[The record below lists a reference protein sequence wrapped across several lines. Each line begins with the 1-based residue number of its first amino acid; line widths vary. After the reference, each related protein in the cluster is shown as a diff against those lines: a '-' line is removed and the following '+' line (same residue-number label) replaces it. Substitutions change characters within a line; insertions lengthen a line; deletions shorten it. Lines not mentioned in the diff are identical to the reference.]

1 MSAKETEKIV
11 KKWLKDT
18 SKPLNLSNL
27 GIKGWPKVIKKN
39 SKKIIELDC
48 SNNALTKFDFTLPGC
63 KRLVCSGCS
72 FEKLTRLGKCE
83 YLDCADN
90 SLIDLP
96 TMRKCKVLV
105 CHNNQLE
112 KIDPKKYDNLVRIS
126 YFGNPLKK
134 TPIFG
139 EDIEVVKGEEVDD
152 LEESEV
158 DDLSIEESEVDDL
171 SIEESEVDDLSI
183 EESEVDDFSIEDD
196 SDVDDLSIED
206 DSEVDDLSIDDDSEL
221 DDLGVGDIESESG
234 EESDIG
240 LIDEDLLEEEEDE
253 NEEEIVI
260 KNGIKIERAYFNIK
274 PPISP
279 SYLKEKRKIMEI
291 PADYRRVE
299 VFRLVPIKKVVR
311 EIPQKRLKIELSVD
325 IREIDVGKPRKR
337 EKVKPGESTI
347 FEIEKIPPRYGKW
360 PKGKTYYVLSELRIL
375 AQENGITVAKQS
387 TSTQLVKS
395 LINVF
400 LDMKKVPLYQKSTGK
415 DDYYTS
421 DQINAFFRGLGIAKK
436 LKYSEKIS
444 KLEKMFFNK

>member
-27 GIKGWPKVIKKN
+27 GITRWPKSLKKN
-39 SKKIIELDC
+39 SKKIVELDC
-48 SNNALTKFDFTLPGC
+48 SNNELTKFDFTLPGC
-63 KRLVCSGCS
+63 KRLVCRSCN

-83 YLDCADN
+83 YLDCSDN

-96 TMRKCKVLV
+96 TMRKCEVIL
-105 CHNNQLE
+105 CSNNELE

-134 TPIFG
+134 TPNFG
-139 EDIEVVKGEEVDD
+139 EDVDVVGEEVGEVEEVEEFED
-152 LEESEV
+152 LSIEESEDSEV
-158 DDLSIEESEVDDL
+158 DDLSIEESED
-171 SIEESEVDDLSI
+171 SEVDDLSI
-183 EESEVDDFSIEDD
+183 EESEGSEL
-196 SDVDDLSIED
+196 DDLSIED
-206 DSEVDDLSIDDDSEL
+206 VEDSEVD
-221 DDLGVGDIESESG
+221 GVGDIESESG

-279 SYLKEKRKIMEI
+279 TDLKEKRKIMEI

-299 VFRLVPIKKVVR
+299 VFRLIPIKKVVR
-311 EIPQKRLKIELSVD
+311 EIPQKRHKLELSVD
-325 IREIDVGKPRKR
+325 IREIDVVKPRKR
-337 EKVKPGESTI
+337 EKVVESTI

-400 LDMKKVPLYQKSTGK
+400 LDMKKVPLYQKTVGK
-415 DDYYTS
+415 DDYYTA
-421 DQINAFFRGLGIAKK
+421 DQINSFFRGLGIAKK